1 MNENVLNKL
10 KLPIILIFILLAISF
25 LSVVPVLNM
34 ILLGAM
40 LAYGIRPI
48 ASKIQTKTKYQ
59 SVSIIFA
66 IVIVIIPIILVM
78 VYMIFESIGLMSS
91 FLNAG
96 GFSLG
101 TNSSEV
107 GTIIV
112 QNLPVNVQDM
122 IQPHIGRINAGI
134 SQLFSLL
141 LNYIFEFVKDVP
153 NALIKIFILVCSIY
167 YFTKDGD
174 NIWDYVFAF
183 IPDNQKTFFDNV
195 FNDVGEVLKSIFYGH
210 FLTAIIIGVMAA
222 IGYYILGYPFILFIG
237 VVTAFFQLLPVL
249 GPWIVYWSLILYDV
263 FITGNIP
270 RAIITLLFGFVL
282 SLSDMY
288 IRPSLTS
295 RYVDVHPLILLI
307 GFLAGPLT
315 LGLIGFILGPLILG
329 ITYAVIISVK
339 KEIDLEKSKESGGVD
354 STESEPDSID
364 LEKSEE
370 NEGLTESE
378 PGDID
383 LEKSGE
389 NDEGLTES
397 ELDDI
402 DSVAND

>member
-59 SVSIIFA
+59 SVSIILA

-91 FLNAG
+91 FLKAG

-134 SQLFSLL
+134 SQIFSLL

-167 YFTKDGD
+167 Y
-174 NIWDYVFAF
+174 
-183 IPDNQKTFFDNV
+183 

-288 IRPSLTS
+288 IRPALTS

-339 KEIDLEKSKESGGVD
+339 KEIDLEKSKENEVD
-354 STESEPDSID
+354 SAID
-364 LEKSEE
+364 A
-370 NEGLTESE
+370 
-378 PGDID
+378 D
-383 LEKSGE
+383 
-389 NDEGLTES
+389 
-397 ELDDI
+397 
-402 DSVAND
+402 

>member
-10 KLPIILIFILLAISF
+10 KLPIILIVILLAISF

-59 SVSIIFA
+59 SVSIILA

-141 LNYIFEFVKDVP
+141 LNYIFEFVKSEF
-153 NALIKIFILVCSIY
+153 LCVCVIHRECGVSSRHLHTTKQHLKRGAVLWWAEVDSNHRSRRRQIY
-167 YFTKDGD
+167 
-174 NIWDYVFAF
+174 
-183 IPDNQKTFFDNV
+183 
-195 FNDVGEVLKSIFYGH
+195 
-210 FLTAIIIGVMAA
+210 
-222 IGYYILGYPFILFIG
+222 
-237 VVTAFFQLLPVL
+237 
-249 GPWIVYWSLILYDV
+249 SLIHLAALESAHI
-263 FITGNIP
+263 FN
-270 RAIITLLFGFVL
+270 FVVE
-282 SLSDMY
+282 
-288 IRPSLTS
+288 P
-295 RYVDVHPLILLI
+295 VI
-307 GFLAGPLT
+307 G
-315 LGLIGFILGPLILG
+315 
-329 ITYAVIISVK
+329 
-339 KEIDLEKSKESGGVD
+339 LEP
-354 STESEPDSID
+354 T
-364 LEKSEE
+364 
-370 NEGLTESE
+370 TC
-378 PGDID
+378 
-383 LEKSGE
+383 
-389 NDEGLTES
+389 
-397 ELDDI
+397 
-402 DSVAND
+402 

>member
-59 SVSIIFA
+59 SVSIILA
-66 IVIVIIPIILVM
+66 IVIVII
-78 VYMIFESIGLMSS
+78 
-91 FLNAG
+91 
-96 GFSLG
+96 SLG

-249 GPWIVYWSLILYDV
+249 GPWIVYWALILYDV

-288 IRPSLTS
+288 IRPALTS

-339 KEIDLEKSKESGGVD
+339 KEIDLEKSKSSGVD
-354 STESEPDSID
+354 S
-364 LEKSEE
+364 
-370 NEGLTESE
+370 TESE

-389 NDEGLTES
+389 NDDGLTES
-397 ELDDI
+397 EPGDIDLEKSGKNDDGLTESEPGDI